1 MIEERYAL
9 DFQLE
14 FYYRIIDSYHHQQ
27 RNRVTKI
34 LTHLTCG
41 NKKGNNNDR

>member
-14 FYYRIIDSYHHQQ
+14 FYYGIIESYHQQ
-27 RNRVTKI
+27 HNRITKI